1 MCSRAT
7 NATQIS
13 AGSKDVRSKLSRH
26 AVVATKALTQ
36 AVSHLVKIVYF
47 GGVMAI
53 QGTEVTPWLAAT
65 MVLLALV
72 GTSLSKQV
80 LERISDASFRQWTRW
95 TVMTLGVMYL
105 AGGLRLLFTA

>member
-1 MCSRAT
+1 
-7 NATQIS
+7 
-13 AGSKDVRSKLSRH
+13 
-26 AVVATKALTQ
+26 
-36 AVSHLVKIVYF
+36 
-47 GGVMAI
+47 VMAI
-53 QGTEVTPWLAAT
+53 QGTQVTPWLAAT
-65 MVLLALV
+65 MVLLAFV